1 MRKIAVWVLLLLILL
16 HSCRKEDTML
26 PELEWITPNGS
37 LQLSV
42 IDTVDVHVKLLDN
55 EGLNRCRIQLLDENM
70 IPAIPAQEQQLSGTE
85 DEVRMEYVVGDIR
98 LPSGLYYLMAE
109 VRDESGNTNRGYR
122 SVQLTEFPKLLKGFF
137 TAHYPQANTLNVY
150 RVDSTA
156 APVLWKTENS
166 DFGDMAVSAWWQ
178 QVYVCGDVYGKLN
191 AFSIDGSSQEWSKSP
206 TVSTSSFWSD
216 LYVKDRLLYTG
227 WNGPEQFRSFD
238 NAGTQQA
245 TYPML
250 NLHRG
255 VVMCRTA
262 GYIYT
267 VQKEI
272 STGQSWMVVYAGSGG
287 TVAQCPLNMEVQQ
300 LLPRNEDEVYVIGN
314 AAGQGQLKI
323 YERISN
329 GTWTPV
335 ALSNGSV
342 NCAEQISSNTL
353 LLGHSDGNVYRF
365 EYNPLG
371 VQLHLPGVSA
381 QQIRYD
387 VISNSIYVASGTSVL
402 NYNGSSLIQS
412 WNYAA
417 PVLDLELWYNR

>member
-1 MRKIAVWVLLLLILL
+1 MRLPVVLWLIFVVLL
-16 HSCRKEDTML
+16 HSCRKEDTVL
-26 PELEWITPNGS
+26 PELEWIAPNGS
-37 LQLSV
+37 LQLAV
-42 IDTVDVHVKLLDN
+42 IDTIEVHVKLRDN

-70 IPAIPAQEQQLSGTE
+70 IPAIPAQEQQLSGVE
-85 DEVRMEYVVGDIR
+85 DEVRMDYVVGDIR
-98 LPSGLYYLMAE
+98 LTSGLYYFMAE
-109 VRDESGNTNRGYR
+109 VRDEAGNTNRGYR
-122 SVQLTEFPKLLKGFF
+122 SVQLTEFPKQLKGFF
-137 TAHYPQANTLNVY
+137 TAHYPQANTLTIY

-156 APVLWKTENS
+156 APMLWKTENS

-178 QVYVCGDVYGKLN
+178 QVYACGDVYGKLN
-191 AFSIDGSSQEWSKSP
+191 AFSIDGSAPEWSKSP
-206 TVSTSSFWSD
+206 TVSTSSFWSA
-216 LYVKDRLLYTG
+216 LFVKDRLLYTG

-255 VVMCRTA
+255 VVMCRTS
-262 GYIYT
+262 GYVYT

-272 STGQSWMVVYAGSGG
+272 STGQSWMVVYAVSGG
-287 TVAQCPLNMEVQQ
+287 TVAQCPLNMEVTE
-300 LLPRNEDEVYVIGN
+300 LFPRNDDEVYLVGN
-314 AAGQGQLKI
+314 AAGQAELKI

-335 ALSNGSV
+335 SLANGSV

-371 VQLHLPGVSA
+371 VQLHLPGVTA

-387 VISNSIYVASGTSVL
+387 VIGNSIYVASGASVL